1 MAHLCVG
8 YREGYYW
15 LPTSRVSAMFVE
27 ECGLTHLIVQN
38 KLTLPLTLGRP
49 ARQVTFEFDV
59 VPGGWNLQHHVILL
73 GADFLYYFNCKF
85 VFNNFPAMI
94 LNTAG
99 EPQQKQNYIC
109 LNYTFVTYHN
119 TEKNTWRGTAR
130 LCPGYTISSINKN
143 IA

>member
-1 MAHLCVG
+1 MAYLRVDP
-8 YREGYYW
+8 YW
-15 LPTSRVSAMFVE
+15 RHKSTVSAMFVE

-49 ARQVTFEFDV
+49 ARQVTFEFHV
-59 VPGGWNLQHHVILL
+59 VHGDWWNMQDHVIVL
-73 GADFLYYFNCKF
+73 GVDFLYHFNCKF
-85 VFNNFPAMI
+85 VLNNFPAMI

-99 EPQQKQNYIC
+99 EPQQKQGVIC

-130 LCPGYTISSINKN
+130 LCLGYTISIINKN